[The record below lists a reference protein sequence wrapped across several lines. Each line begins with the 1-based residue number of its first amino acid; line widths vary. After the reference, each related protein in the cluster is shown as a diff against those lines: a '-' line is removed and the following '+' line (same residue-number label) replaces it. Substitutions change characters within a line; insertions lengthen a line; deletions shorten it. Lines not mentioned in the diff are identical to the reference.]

1 MSPKKHVFKRPIV
14 RATFDKV
21 RFPRICPICADSA
34 TKASRITSTP
44 GKKQYLRPEWDPV
57 FHPSVRRRMGG
68 LQRPETKTLLVHVCD
83 AHYRSD
89 TGDTNYKLL
98 CFIGDGCLSAMLVF
112 VLFII
117 GGNIW
122 TGRPI
127 NPYFFAFIGIFFI
140 AIGITIY
147 AFRTGPLQ
155 SAIKIVGFDMGLQT
169 IWIQFKL
176 SEYRDAF
183 IKENQMHAEL
193 VQWII
198 RG

>member
-21 RFPRICPICADSA
+21 RFPRICPICGDSA
-34 TKASRITSTP
+34 SKTTRITTTP
-44 GKKQYLRPEWDPV
+44 GKKRYIRPEWDPLL
-57 FHPSVRRRMGG
+57 HQSMKRSMGG
-68 LQRPETKTLLVHVCD
+68 IPQDETKTLVAHVCD
-83 AHYRSD
+83 EHYRSD
-89 TGDTNYKLL
+89 EGDTNYKLL
-98 CFIGDGCLSAMLVF
+98 CFIGDGCLSA
-112 VLFII
+112 VLLFALLIT

-122 TGRPI
+122 NGRPI
-127 NPYFFAFIGIFFI
+127 DPYFFAIVGIFFI
-140 AIGITIY
+140 AIGFTIY
-147 AFRTGPLQ
+147 AFRAAPLQ